1 MSEKT
6 IDQIKS
12 VFLSDDQFKTKMAF
26 LSDGSSDVKIVAESL
41 EKEGQE
47 VLIECFLIIAEIL
60 SQSNMKHELRCA
72 VEHVQSLS
80 KASNDEVLH

>member
-6 IDQIKS
+6 IDQIKDI
-12 VFLSDDQFKTKMAF
+12 FLSDEQFKTKMAF

-41 EKEGQE
+41 EKEGRE
-47 VLIECFLIIAEIL
+47 VLIECFLIVAEIL
-60 SQSNMKHELRCA
+60 SQSNMPHELRCA

-80 KASNDEVLH
+80 KSSNDEVLH